1 MEWALP
7 FRSLTKGLPMTLSTT
22 KQATILELSIVS
34 LKVTIE
40 TMGRVL
46 EGIDPIAGKRFIDEQ
61 AGRVL
66 KLAELQGELLAL
78 SVVSIPIITAINPVH
93 QKTVNKYLIADRKH
107 VDLTDSFD
115 RQLDSAETDK
125 QIDRLENLK
134 ERQTDKTYSKLFGIC
149 LDLPAREFQNIAKQY
164 HNHYGYDCQMAVN

>member
-1 MEWALP
+1 
-7 FRSLTKGLPMTLSTT
+7 MTLSTT
-22 KQATILELSIVS
+22 KQATIIELSIVS

-66 KLAELQGELLAL
+66 KLAELQGELLSL
-78 SVVSIPIITAINPVH
+78 SVVSIPTITAINPVH

-125 QIDRLENLK
+125 QIDRLENKK
-134 ERQTDKTYSKLFGIC
+134 ERQTDKTYSELFSIC

-164 HNHYGYDCQMAVN
+164 HKHYGYDCQMAVI